1 MSDVQRY
8 NSGLA
13 WEEAVGYSR
22 AVAVG
27 PHCFVSGT
35 TSIIDGVV
43 HHEGDPY
50 KQAVTAFTVALE
62 ALAHLGFTREDVVR
76 TRMYVLHTRDM
87 DDIGRAHKDFFDAV
101 RPAATMIGIDRLIDP
116 RMLVEVEVD
125 AYREGPR

>member
-1 MSDVQRY
+1 MSTVQRY

-62 ALAHLGFTREDVVR
+62 ALAHLGFAREDVVR

-101 RPAATMIGIDRLIDP
+101 RPAATMIGIDRLLDP

-125 AYREGPR
+125 AYKDGPR

>member
-1 MSDVQRY
+1 MATVQRY

-13 WEEAVGYSR
+13 WEEEVGYSR

-62 ALAHLGFTREDVVR
+62 ALDHLGFAREDVVR

-87 DDIGRAHKDFFDAV
+87 DEIGRAHKDFFDAV
-101 RPAATMIGIDRLIDP
+101 RPAATMVGIDRLIDP

-125 AYREGPR
+125 AYKDGPR